1 MKSDVTYFLYGEY
14 GASKHTFSYIIETYM
29 GLDFSIED
37 IKSYFFFCDRSN
49 AFLTIYLTLSKTVPI
64 FNTLTF
70 YLSLV
75 FAYTGTICVIFAF
88 QKCRIST

>member
-37 IKSYFFFCDRSN
+37 IKSYFFFCDLSN
-49 AFLTIYLTLSKTVPI
+49 AFLTNIFVLNLYLVTK
-64 FNTLTF
+64 FF
-70 YLSLV
+70 
-75 FAYTGTICVIFAF
+75 TIN
-88 QKCRIST
+88 